1 MTSWLYINA
10 SAQRWWRTESAIL
23 HTAPNWKTGTASG
36 TKMDIEESGWLSR
49 KFAGTFVNTVA
60 IHRAEVE

>member
-10 SAQRWWRTESAIL
+10 PAQRWRRRESAFL

-36 TKMDIEESGWLSR
+36 TKMDIAESGRLSG
-49 KFAGTFVNTVA
+49 KFAGAFVNTVA